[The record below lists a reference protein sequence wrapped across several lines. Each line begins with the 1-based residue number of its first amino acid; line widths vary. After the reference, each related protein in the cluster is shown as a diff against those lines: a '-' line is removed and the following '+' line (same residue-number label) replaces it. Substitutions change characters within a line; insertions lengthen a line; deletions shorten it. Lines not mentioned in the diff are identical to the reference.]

1 MAMANETAD
10 KAPRS
15 ASKDRGFV
23 RFGRS
28 ALLVALFRA
37 PVWLYR
43 LRLGWLLGHRAL
55 LLTHRGRKSGRRYQT
70 VLEVVHYD
78 PVTRE
83 SVVVSGWGKR
93 ADWYQNIR
101 ASPAI
106 EVRTGRSRYV
116 PSYRELTPEESY
128 QVVGEYVRRRPR
140 LLRPIVRWLGFSIDG
155 TEDARRAHAG
165 RLLLLGFRPR
175 PQVELARAPQL
186 ASTAHPS

>member
-1 MAMANETAD
+1 M
-10 KAPRS
+10 
-15 ASKDRGFV
+15 

-70 VLEVVHYD
+70 VLEVVRYD
-78 PVTRE
+78 PATRE

-101 ASPAI
+101 ATPAI
-106 EVRTGRSRYV
+106 EVQTGRSRYV

-155 TEDARRAHAG
+155 TEGARRAHAG
-165 RLLLLGFRPR
+165 QLLMIGFRP
-175 PQVELARAPQL
+175 VAEAELAGAPQS
-186 ASTAHPS
+186 ASMAPSMAHPS